1 MKKILA
7 LMAALM
13 LIVVSCA
20 AVAEQPPE
28 KPQGEMSTQ
37 NGEPPQKPEGEG
49 GNEAPEK
56 PEGETG
62 EGGPDMNSEGDNGT
76 AATELTEDGEI
87 TDTSYA
93 SAGDD
98 ENALRIS
105 GANVSLTNISLDK
118 SGGECSDSD
127 SGNFYGMNA
136 GLLALDG
143 AQVTIDTADISSD
156 AGNGNAVF
164 SYGTD
169 TSVTILNS
177 TITTMQ
183 DNSGG
188 IHVAGGG
195 TLSASDLTVETFGN
209 SSAAIRSD
217 RGGGTMTV
225 DGGSYTT
232 HGTGSPA
239 VYSVADITVS
249 NATLTA
255 TASEAVVVEGKNS
268 VTIND
273 CELSG
278 SMTGTYQGDE
288 NENIHNVMLYQSMSG
303 DADVG
308 ESSFTMTGG
317 SLIANAGD
325 MFYVTN
331 TDSVISLENVSM
343 TLGNDQLL
351 TVCGNDASRGWGTA
365 GKNGANVTL
374 NATSQI
380 LAGNITVDDI
390 STLSFNLEEGSCYT
404 GAINITANAEGG
416 TAVENNIDVHIGE
429 GCTWVLTGD
438 STIST
443 LENAGTI
450 EFNGHS
456 ITLADG
462 TVITE

>member
-7 LMAALM
+7 LMTVLS
-13 LIVVSCA
+13 LIAIPCA
-20 AVAEQPPE
+20 SMAEQPPE
-28 KPQGEMSTQ
+28 KPQGEMSEQT
-37 NGEPPQKPEGEG
+37 GEPPEKPDG
-49 GNEAPEK
+49 EAPD
-56 PEGETG
+56 GEPSQ
-62 EGGPDMNSEGDNGT
+62 GGPGMADAGDNGT
-76 AATELTEDGEI
+76 AATELTEDETI
-87 TDTSYA
+87 ADTSYA

-98 ENALRIS
+98 ENALRIT
-105 GANVSLTNISLDK
+105 GTNVSLANISVAK
-118 SGGECSDSD
+118 SGGSCSNSD

-136 GLLALDG
+136 ALLALDG
-143 AQVTIDTADISSD
+143 AQVTVDTADVSSD
-156 AGNGNAVF
+156 ASNGNAVF
-164 SYGTD
+164 SYGEG

-195 TLSASDLTVETFGN
+195 TLTASDLTVETYGN

-239 VYSVADITVS
+239 VYSVADISVS
-249 NATLTA
+249 NATLCA
-255 TASEAVVVEGKNS
+255 TSSEAVVVEGKNS
-268 VTIND
+268 VTLTD

-278 SMTGTYQGDE
+278 SMSGTYQGDE

-308 ESSFTMTGG
+308 QSSFTMIGG

-331 TDSVISLENVSM
+331 TDCSISLENVSM
-343 TLGNDQLL
+343 TLANDQLL
-351 TVCGNDASRGWGTA
+351 TVSGNDAARGWGTA
-365 GKNGANVTL
+365 GANGANVTFD
-374 NATSQI
+374 ASSQI
-380 LAGNITVDDI
+380 LAGNITVDSI
-390 STLSFNLEEGSCYT
+390 STLSLNLSEGSCYT
-404 GAINITANAEGG
+404 GAINITDNAEGG
-416 TAVENNIDVHIGE
+416 TAVENNIAVSIGE

-443 LENAGTI
+443 LENNGTI
-450 EFNGHS
+450 EFNGYT

-462 TVITE
+462 TQITE